1 MTVYSPPVNTYTP
14 LASITLAADAAAVT
28 FTGFSQDYRDLVL
41 VCNSKPTGT
50 GGKDL
55 VMQFNGDTGNAT
67 RVLMYGDGS
76 SAVSTTASNL
86 IAQYN
91 DQTNFEVGISQ
102 IMDYSATDKH
112 KTVLTRN
119 NDSGI
124 VVAAQAQRWAS
135 TSAITTINLA
145 YSVDIAT
152 GSSFKLFGIKA

>member
-1 MTVYSPPVNTYTP
+1 MTTAWVPLATYTVP
-14 LASITLAADAAAVT
+14 SGGVASIT
-28 FTGFSQDYRDLVL
+28 FSSIPASYRDLVL
-41 VCNSKPTGT
+41 IVNCKPEGT

-55 VMQFNGDTGNAT
+55 VMKFNGDSSNYS

-76 SAVSTTASNL
+76 SAVSTTASSI

-91 DQTNFEVGISQ
+91 DQTNFEVGISH

-119 NDSGI
+119 NDAGI

-135 TSAITTINLA
+135 TAAITSINLA
-145 YSVDIAT
+145 YSVDIAE
-152 GSSFKLFGIKA
+152 GSVLSLYGSNRL